1 MAANQQP
8 PSTPPCCENRDAVRR
23 PLSVHCKSCKA
34 TIDSMR
40 RAAKVAHKEEELA
53 LILAQGP
60 GTLRKAIAEFERQTG
75 TRRAHEH

>member
-1 MAANQQP
+1 
-8 PSTPPCCENRDAVRR
+8 
-23 PLSVHCKSCKA
+23 
-34 TIDSMR
+34 MR